1 MRDASQLIQDIDKAK
16 QAELLLNNQL
26 LIDSLAYLKAETLD
40 DFEGLTF
47 RQTNEMVDCN
57 RMLKIIDKFESRL
70 IDIINDGN
78 SALRE
83 LTSIKTHEESL
94 KK

>member
-1 MRDASQLIQDIDKAK
+1 MREASELIVDVDKAR
-16 QAELLLNNQL
+16 QAESLLNNQL
-26 LIDSLAYLKAETLD
+26 LIDSLAFLKAETLY

-47 RQTNEMVDCN
+47 VQTSEMQDCN
-57 RMLKIIDKFESRL
+57 RMLKVIDKFENRL

-83 LTSIKTHEESL
+83 LTDLKTHEESM
-94 KK
+94 K